1 MDPVQ
6 RIIDETK
13 GSIPLDSLTAIAI
26 RNHCSAEVVASF
38 AVRDGLQV
46 LAASLFAALEVGESE
61 GEKPLA
67 CVRSRLVEM
76 YQDLPPKCQT
86 AVLIASGA
94 RLEEISEA
102 AESEGLI
109 SIAAML
115 AEAEQ
120 EGEN

>member
-13 GSIPLDSLTAIAI
+13 GSIPVDSLTAIAI
-26 RNHCSAEVVASF
+26 RNDCSAEVIASF
-38 AVRDGLQV
+38 AVKDGLQAM
-46 LAASLFAALEVGESE
+46 AASLFAALEVGESNA
-61 GEKPLA
+61 EKPLA
-67 CVRSRLVEM
+67 CVRTRLVEV
-76 YQDLPPKCQT
+76 YHDLPPKCQT
-86 AVLIASGA
+86 AVLIATGA
-94 RLEEISEA
+94 RLEEISEV
-102 AESEGLI
+102 AEAEGLV